1 MTPLRG
7 ALIGVGNVAVQ
18 GHLPGWRRR
27 EDATIT
33 AAVDSRPERRE
44 ALHAVFPSARWYDSV
59 EDLFALE
66 RENLDF
72 VDICT
77 PPSSHAMLC
86 RSALSWSLHVL
97 CEKPLVVAPEELRGI
112 PLLAA
117 ERERALVTVH
127 NWKHSAVATRLTAL
141 VREGVIGDVRRIR
154 WETHRREPAIAA
166 GDGPNWRVDPAQSG
180 GGVLMDHGWHALY
193 AISQWMTGAPRTI
206 AARLE
211 TRKHH
216 DFPLEDTA
224 DLFLAYAD
232 ASAEI
237 FLTWAEAERRNRIEI
252 TGTSGS
258 LSVDGGR
265 LERRDAQ
272 RRMLAEE
279 ELPSL
284 TEGSHHP
291 EWFDGVIREFLGEAR
306 GETPRGRNFAEAT
319 LCANLVDLA
328 KESNRQGGQPLPV
341 ERLAGSRRRR

>member
-1 MTPLRG
+1 
-7 ALIGVGNVAVQ
+7 VQ

-33 AAVDSRPERRE
+33 AASTRGPSGARRSTPSSERP
-44 ALHAVFPSARWYDSV
+44 WYDSV

-77 PPSSHAMLC
+77 PPASHAMLS

-127 NWKHSAVATRLTAL
+127 NWKHSAVATRLTTL

-154 WETHRREPAIAA
+154 WETHRREPAIAS

-193 AISQWMTGAPRTI
+193 AISQWMAGAPRTI
-206 AARLE
+206 AARSRRASTTTGRSR
-211 TRKHH
+211 TR
-216 DFPLEDTA
+216 P
-224 DLFLAYAD
+224 
-232 ASAEI
+232 
-237 FLTWAEAERRNRIEI
+237 
-252 TGTSGS
+252 TSS
-258 LSVDGGR
+258 SPTR
-265 LERRDAQ
+265 
-272 RRMLAEE
+272 
-279 ELPSL
+279 
-284 TEGSHHP
+284 T
-291 EWFDGVIREFLGEAR
+291 
-306 GETPRGRNFAEAT
+306 
-319 LCANLVDLA
+319 
-328 KESNRQGGQPLPV
+328 
-341 ERLAGSRRRR
+341 RRRRSS

>member
-77 PPSSHAMLC
+77 PPASHAMLS

-127 NWKHSAVATRLTAL
+127 NWKHSAVATR
-141 VREGVIGDVRRIR
+141 
-154 WETHRREPAIAA
+154 
-166 GDGPNWRVDPAQSG
+166 
-180 GGVLMDHGWHALY
+180 
-193 AISQWMTGAPRTI
+193 
-206 AARLE
+206 
-211 TRKHH
+211 
-216 DFPLEDTA
+216 
-224 DLFLAYAD
+224 
-232 ASAEI
+232 
-237 FLTWAEAERRNRIEI
+237 
-252 TGTSGS
+252 
-258 LSVDGGR
+258 
-265 LERRDAQ
+265 RD
-272 RRMLAEE
+272 
-279 ELPSL
+279 
-284 TEGSHHP
+284 
-291 EWFDGVIREFLGEAR
+291 
-306 GETPRGRNFAEAT
+306 
-319 LCANLVDLA
+319 
-328 KESNRQGGQPLPV
+328 
-341 ERLAGSRRRR
+341 